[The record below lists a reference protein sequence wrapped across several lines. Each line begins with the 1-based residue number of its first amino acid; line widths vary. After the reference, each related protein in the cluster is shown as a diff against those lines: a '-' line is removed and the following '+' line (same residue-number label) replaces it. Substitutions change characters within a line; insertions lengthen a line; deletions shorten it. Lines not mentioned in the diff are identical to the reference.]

1 MTESARM
8 TPHPVLV
15 WPFRMVW
22 KLTGFVVRL
31 VGCFLAILL
40 GLVFMAV
47 GVALSLTGIG
57 LILGIPLFIL
67 GFMLLV
73 RGLF

>member
-1 MTESARM
+1 MNGADRM
-8 TPHPVLV
+8 TPHPAIL

-22 KLTGFVVRL
+22 RLTGVVVRF
-31 VGCFLAILL
+31 VGCLLAILL

-47 GVALSLTGIG
+47 GVAASMTGIG
-57 LILGIPLFIL
+57 IIVGIPLFIFGL
-67 GFMLLV
+67 MLLV

>member
-1 MTESARM
+1 MSDHARM

-22 KLTGFVVRL
+22 KLTGVIVRF

-40 GLVFMAV
+40 GLILMMV
-47 GVALSLTGIG
+47 GVALSLTGLG

-67 GFMLLV
+67 GLMLLI